1 MTYREEV
8 KRVVVKNLAEWVVV
22 GLGVTFGFL
31 ALFLD
36 ICLFPTYIIVGLCI
50 NKDVS
55 WGCMNWM
62 MFKSS
67 KIKFIEKLI
76 ALSETN
82 GGVS

>member
-8 KRVVVKNLAEWVVV
+8 KRFVVKNLAEWVVV
-22 GLGVTFGFL
+22 GFGVTFGFL

-36 ICLFPTYIIVGLCI
+36 ICLFPIYLIVGLCI

-55 WGCMNWM
+55 WRCMNWM